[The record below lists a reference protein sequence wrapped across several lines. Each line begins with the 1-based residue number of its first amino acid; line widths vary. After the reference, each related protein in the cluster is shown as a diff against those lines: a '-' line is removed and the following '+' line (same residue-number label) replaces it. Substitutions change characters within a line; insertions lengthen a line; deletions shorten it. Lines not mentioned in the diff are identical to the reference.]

1 MRGPRRQQGED
12 GDSDELV
19 IDMGDAKEKPWRSA
33 LGVLN
38 ERGGSGPISL
48 RSAAS
53 SMSPS
58 VRGRSE
64 SEEGEGDGDGDGDVE
79 EIDLGESRVG
89 FAKGKGERK
98 DEEGGGDGGD
108 NEGDNGW
115 DDDDDDDDGGDLE
128 AELEN
133 AMLEQEAGNVEGLGI
148 SVPETVAVVESSS
161 ESEEE

>member
-53 SMSPS
+53 SMSP
-58 VRGRSE
+58 
-64 SEEGEGDGDGDGDVE
+64 DVE

-89 FAKGKGERK
+89 FGKGKGEEEGK

-115 DDDDDDDDGGDLE
+115 DDDDDDDGGDLE

-148 SVPETVAVVESSS
+148 SMPETVVAVESSS